1 MTLSL
6 CCSQGKLDEALEFFE
21 KALAIFMKVNG
32 DSSVEVATTLDN
44 MAGVYQDQASSCE
57 TPHGAS
63 WVSQIRGQS
72 QIREQP
78 SSTLSFFQVRPG
90 VLELLAAYLSFWQRI

>member
-32 DSSVEVATTLDN
+32 DSSVEVATTLNN
-44 MAGVYQDQASSCE
+44 MAGVYQDQVLCRCH
-57 TPHGAS
+57 P
-63 WVSQIRGQS
+63 
-72 QIREQP
+72 P
-78 SSTLSFFQVRPG
+78 PRPG
-90 VLELLAAYLSFWQRI
+90 VLELLAAYLSC